1 MNTRTRRLVLFAALA
16 GTLGLVI
23 LDFIRDERATG
34 VSTRPALDARS
45 GDGKGQSSSL
55 SGIGGDSR
63 LLTLPE
69 RSPLGESRTG
79 LFSSHSWQSPASRS
93 AAVIAA
99 APSAPTPPAMP
110 YRFAGTLVQDGKLQV
125 LLAKGDALIPVQQGD
140 TIDGGYRVESI
151 GEDQIT
157 LIYLPLRKKEVIPF
171 FSSLLPAMAGALAR
185 AGTDHVTSRPAPAA
199 VALGSGDRAA
209 PRAPIPPAAVVV
221 ADAEH
226 SNGAP
231 AQLLWHGPNQVK
243 LGKQFSVALR
253 VTSAQPVRAS
263 PMQIRVN
270 PALLETV
277 AVKPGRFFSEGDRN
291 FSYRVNPD
299 GSIFV
304 GATSRNPTPAADAEF
319 LVLTFMALK
328 TAPAAELSIASLNLQ
343 GPTGRPI
350 AFSLLTAFKTAISP

>member
-1 MNTRTRRLVLFAALA
+1 MTTRMRRLVLFAALA

-23 LDFIRDERATG
+23 FDFIRDERATS
-34 VSTRPALDARS
+34 VSTRPAPEARGADA
-45 GDGKGQSSSL
+45 KGQSPSL
-55 SGIGGDSR
+55 SATGGDPR

-79 LFSSHSWQSPASRS
+79 LFSSHSWQPPAPKS

-99 APSAPTPPAMP
+99 SPVAPSVPAMP

-125 LLAKGDALIPVQQGD
+125 LLAKGDAIISVQEGE

-157 LIYLPLRKKEVIPF
+157 LIYLPLGNKAVIPF
-171 FSSLLPAMAGALAR
+171 FSLLWPAGAVAQAQTVPAQLASR
-185 AGTDHVTSRPAPAA
+185 MNPAAATSGPAGGAASGAPAQTT
-199 VALGSGDRAA
+199 
-209 PRAPIPPAAVVV
+209 VVV
-221 ADAEH
+221 TADPDRE
-226 SNGAP
+226 NAP
-231 AQLLWHGPNQVK
+231 AQLLWQGPQQVRV
-243 LGKQFSVALR
+243 GTQFSVALR
-253 VTSAQPVRAS
+253 LTSSQPVRAA

-291 FSYRVNPD
+291 FSYRVSPD
-299 GSIFV
+299 GLIFV
-304 GATSRNPTPAADAEF
+304 GATNRNPAPATDAEF
-319 LVLTFMALK
+319 VVLTFKPLK

-343 GPTGRPI
+343 GSAGRAI
-350 AFSLLTAFKTAISP
+350 AFDPLVAFKTAITP

>member
-1 MNTRTRRLVLFAALA
+1 MRRLVLFAALA

-23 LDFIRDERATG
+23 FDFIRDERAT
-34 VSTRPALDARS
+34 STATRRAPDMRS
-45 GDGKGQSSSL
+45 ADIKRQGPSL
-55 SGIGGDSR
+55 SGAGTDSD
-63 LLTLPE
+63 LSALPE

-79 LFSSHSWQSPASRS
+79 LFSSHSWQPPALKS

-99 APSAPTPPAMP
+99 APDAPSAPAMP

-125 LLAKGDALIPVQQGD
+125 LLAKGDAVIPVQQGE

-157 LIYLPLRKKEVIPF
+157 LIYLPLGKKEVIPF
-171 FSSLLPAMAGALAR
+171 FSLLWPAGAVAQARTVPAQVAPQMNPAVATSGPAGGATPGALAQSPPV
-185 AGTDHVTSRPAPAA
+185 VT
-199 VALGSGDRAA
+199 
-209 PRAPIPPAAVVV
+209 
-221 ADAEH
+221 ADPGRE
-226 SNGAP
+226 NKP
-231 AQLLWHGPNQVK
+231 AQLLWYGPNEVK
-243 LGKQFSVALR
+243 LGTQFSVALR
-253 VTSAQPVRAS
+253 VTSSQPVRAS

-304 GATSRNPTPAADAEF
+304 GATSQNPVPATDAEF
-319 LVLTFMALK
+319 VVLTFKPLK
-328 TAPAAELSIASLNLQ
+328 TAPTAELSIASLNLQ
-343 GPTGRPI
+343 GPAGRVI
-350 AFSLLTAFKTAISP
+350 AFDPLVGFKTAISP